1 MGSDSCP
8 RNDCTVSVPPLIES
22 NCPVRARAVP
32 ADAAPPRP
40 VDTAPWPAV
49 DDVEPEPDD
58 ADDVEPE
65 LDDADDVAPE
75 PDDADD
81 AAPVPDDADEGGFPT
96 VSAALICAF
105 CDDPPPKLPL
115 PKEVPLAPAPVLD
128 CGGLYATKS
137 F

>member
-1 MGSDSCP
+1 MGSESCP
-8 RNDCTVSVPPLIES
+8 TNDCTVSVPPLMES
-22 NCPVRARAVP
+22 NCPVRAREVP
-32 ADAAPPRP
+32 AAATLPWP
-40 VDTAPWPAV
+40 VDTALWPAV
-49 DDVEPEPDD
+49 DDVELEPDD

-65 LDDADDVAPE
+65 ADDADDVAPE

-81 AAPVPDDADEGGFPT
+81 GGFPT
-96 VSAALICAF
+96 VSAALIWAF

-128 CGGLYATKS
+128 CGGLYAPKS

>member
-1 MGSDSCP
+1 MGSASCP

-22 NCPVRARAVP
+22 NCPVRAREAP
-32 ADAAPPRP
+32 ADAAAPWPL
-40 VDTAPWPAV
+40 VAAPWPAV
-49 DDVEPEPDD
+49 
-58 ADDVEPE
+58 
-65 LDDADDVAPE
+65 DDVAPE

-81 AAPVPDDADEGGFPT
+81 AAPEPDDADDGGFPT
-96 VSAALICAF
+96 VSAALIWAF

-128 CGGLYATKS
+128 CGGLYAPKS